1 LPEQDFVE
9 GSRKKYSELQS
20 ARVVFAEEHE
30 KVVRELKELQSH
42 HQDDLKKIKQR
53 HLAELQTL
61 QDTKS
66 KLLKEKKGTLLSF
79 VASFY
84 RVIVVIMEV
93 VV

>member
-1 LPEQDFVE
+1 M
-9 GSRKKYSELQS
+9 
-20 ARVVFAEEHE
+20 FAEEHE

-42 HQDDLKKIKQR
+42 HQDDLKKIQQR

-66 KLLKEKKGTLLSF
+66 KLLKEKKGILLSF